1 MSVCNFLMLTSYQL
15 RCRLSCYNKVDL
27 IYSVL
32 RVIEVYFSLMKK
44 YIDER
49 YRAVSVAVSP
59 KVTLVVTISKPVMED
74 KENSKQIVYTKV
86 IQKKSFPFTFDRPTF
101 SHMTTLSYWRGWET

>member
-1 MSVCNFLMLTSYQL
+1 MSICNFSMLTSYQL
-15 RCRLSCYNKVDL
+15 RCRLSYYNKVNL

-32 RVIEVYFSLMKK
+32 RVIEVYFSLMEK

-49 YRAVSVAVSP
+49 YRAVSVAMSP
-59 KVTLVVTISKPVMED
+59 KVTLVVTISKPVMGDE
-74 KENSKQIVYTKV
+74 ENSRQIVYAKV

-101 SHMTTLSYWRGWET
+101 SHMTTFSSWRGWET